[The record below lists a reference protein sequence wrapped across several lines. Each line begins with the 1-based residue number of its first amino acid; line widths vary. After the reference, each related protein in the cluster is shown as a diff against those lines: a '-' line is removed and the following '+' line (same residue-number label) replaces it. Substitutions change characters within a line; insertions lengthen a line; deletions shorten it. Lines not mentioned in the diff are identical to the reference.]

1 MPYLIH
7 EHPGQL
13 SAGVRC
19 GHYHPRPSPASYQLF
34 ELLLMMP
41 RFIIEWVR
49 QKLETTFPTATAA
62 IKVLEELGIVTEMT
76 GQKRIAA
83 TSTNMAV

>member
-1 MPYLIH
+1 
-7 EHPGQL
+7 
-13 SAGVRC
+13 
-19 GHYHPRPSPASYQLF
+19 
-34 ELLLMMP
+34 MMP